1 VEQIAER
8 TTCFFYKYIVM
19 IDQIRNLGPNES
31 SKLLKEFMVAYLSKG
46 FGVMNKS
53 EIEILLYHIF
63 RENGLLSGNC
73 FDDSLALRISEAKA
87 RKLIYEAQVKYANRE
102 KDSLIVYLR
111 ESVGKCLLQGFISNG
126 GVIKFAME
134 DKYLRVALNAHLRAN
149 NLFADSS
156 FNKDIISL
164 DKATFEKMFHLLVP
178 NDQQDKVL
186 NKMKE
191 VGLLDSKTIQNND
204 LKSLINNIVS
214 GITVEALTNL
224 GKVLMF

>member
-1 VEQIAER
+1 
-8 TTCFFYKYIVM
+8 
-19 IDQIRNLGPNES
+19 
-31 SKLLKEFMVAYLSKG
+31 
-46 FGVMNKS
+46 
-53 EIEILLYHIF
+53 
-63 RENGLLSGNC
+63 
-73 FDDSLALRISEAKA
+73 
-87 RKLIYEAQVKYANRE
+87 
-102 KDSLIVYLR
+102 
-111 ESVGKCLLQGFISNG
+111 
-126 GVIKFAME
+126 ME

-164 DKATFEKMFHLLVP
+164 DKVTFEKMFHLLVP